1 MAVVEGW
8 PLWRSGCYWRDGRC
22 GGMAVSGGVA
32 VVEGWLLLEGWPLWR
47 GGCYW
52 RGGRCGGVAVSGG
65 VADVEGWPLAEVR
78 L

>member
-1 MAVVEGW
+1 MVVVEGW
-8 PLWRSGCYWRDGRC
+8 PLWRVGHC
-22 GGMAVSGGVA
+22 GGVA
-32 VVEGWLLLEGWPLWR
+32 VTGGVAIVEEWLLLEGWPLWR

-52 RGGRCGGVAVSGG
+52 RGGRCRGVAVSEG